1 MSLKIKCSGYVSH
14 AYSPFK
20 SWKLPYRTTVHWSE
34 DTSWAKFTTSSW
46 QTSVFWVF
54 YNKVSGNLLQAL
66 NDHQAVLKSI
76 SVSWRSLPLKV
87 RQNAGSG
94 HTGYSRHPACRNPP
108 RTHRKA
114 HLLKKKTTDYC
125 KFEPVIKGKM
135 QRIFCRKNKVNDLLQ
150 VNLFPKGFWSSDS
163 CS

>member
-1 MSLKIKCSGYVSH
+1 MSVMHILLSSHGSCHIEPQFIDLKTQVGLSLQPAHDK
-14 AYSPFK
+14 P
-20 SWKLPYRTTVHWSE
+20 
-34 DTSWAKFTTSSW
+34 
-46 QTSVFWVF
+46 VFFEFF

-150 VNLFPKGFWSSDS
+150 VNLFPKGF
-163 CS
+163 